1 MRYELAKTKNVRK
14 FMAVLNEL
22 WNRPMGVEGMGIL
35 WGEPGEGKTTVMA
48 YATNQFNGIFLRAKR
63 GWTMTSLLETMIV
76 EMGGAPMW
84 RRSRME
90 DWIEKQLMESREER
104 IILVDEADYLF
115 TGRSMAGNDMLD
127 VLRDIY
133 DQTGTPVIL
142 AGMENIARRIQ
153 EEGRFARR
161 ITSWVEFK
169 GIDLDDARIVADTLC
184 EVAVGDDLLAHMH
197 RECKASIGNIVP
209 ALSRIE
215 TFAKTNGRESVSLE
229 DWGDR
234 PLYFAQPK
242 FRKRG

>member
-1 MRYELAKTKNVRK
+1 MKYELAKTKNVRK
-14 FMAVLNEL
+14 FLAVLSEL
-22 WNRPMGVEGMGIL
+22 RNRPMGVEGMGIL
-35 WGEPGEGKTTVMA
+35 WGAPGEGKTTILA
-48 YATNQFNGIFLRAKR
+48 YATNQFNGIFIRAR
-63 GWTMTSLLETMIV
+63 RSWTMTSLLESIV
-76 EMGGAPMW
+76 TEMGGTVNG
-84 RRSRME
+84 RRSKME
-90 DWIEKQLMESREER
+90 DWIEKKLMESAEER

-115 TGRSMAGNDMLD
+115 GRSMASNDMLD

-184 EVAVGDDLLAHMH
+184 DVTVADDLLAHLH
-197 RECKASIGNIVP
+197 KECKASIGNIVP
-209 ALSRIE
+209 GLSKIE
-215 TFAKTNGRESVSLE
+215 SFGKTNGRDTVNLA

-234 PLYFAQPK
+234 PLYFAQPR
-242 FRKRG
+242 FKRRG